1 VRAEVPIAK
10 SHTNGNELLAH
21 RASASFSP
29 GNRLPL
35 LIWQLRNDLLD
46 RIQRGWMCFAR
57 TAGFPC
63 ARRWSGLLS
72 QSHFFWS
79 PDAEGTFHSTDI
91 TQLAL
96 FQPLQKTGIAPIP
109 RIGYD
114 HVEGHLPLESLI
126 NQL

>member
-1 VRAEVPIAK
+1 MAK
-10 SHTNGNELLAH
+10 SHTNGNELLAP

-46 RIQRGWMCFAR
+46 GIQRGWMRFAWP
-57 TAGFPC
+57 TVFPR
-63 ARRWSGLLS
+63 ARRWSGSLS
-72 QSHFFWS
+72 QSHFCWS
-79 PDAEGTFHSTDI
+79 PDTEGTFHSTNI

-96 FQPLQKTGIAPIP
+96 FQPFQKTSVAPVP

-114 HVEGHLPLESLI
+114 HGEWHLPLESLI